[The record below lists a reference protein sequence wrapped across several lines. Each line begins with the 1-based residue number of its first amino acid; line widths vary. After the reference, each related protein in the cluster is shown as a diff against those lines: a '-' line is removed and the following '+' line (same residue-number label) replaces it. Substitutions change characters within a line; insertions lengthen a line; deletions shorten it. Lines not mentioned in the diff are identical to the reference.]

1 MNDNYFKTNKET
13 WNKKVA
19 IHAKSDMYDME
30 AFKKGKSS
38 LMKYE
43 LHSLPNVAGKSLL
56 HLQCHFGQDTL
67 SWARMGAKTT
77 GIDLSDEAIKLA
89 KSLNTELDL
98 DATFHCCNVFDVN
111 DHVTDTFDI
120 VFTSYGVIGWL
131 PDLKKWAQIIA
142 SRLKD
147 GGIFYMAEFHPIV
160 WMFDYLQTPPVLRY
174 AYNQDEV
181 IYEEYEGTYA
191 EDGETKMI
199 SKEYA
204 WNHGMGDV
212 INALIEAGLTIEFL
226 KEHDASPYDVLPD
239 LVKNEEGLY
248 ETKNKLY
255 PLIYELKAT
264 KKPRY

>member
-19 IHAKSDMYDME
+19 VHAKSEMYAME
-30 AFKKGKSS
+30 DFKKGKSS

-43 LHSLPNVAGKSLL
+43 LNSLPNIAGKSLL

-67 SWARMGAKTT
+67 SFARMGAKCT

-89 KSLNTELDL
+89 KSLNEELNL

-120 VFTSYGVIGWL
+120 VFTSYGTIGWL
-131 PDLKKWAQIIA
+131 PDLTKWATIIA

-147 GGIFYMAEFHPIV
+147 DGTFYMAEFHPIV

-174 AYNQDEV
+174 AYSQDEV

-191 EDGETKMI
+191 EDGKTKII

-204 WNHGMGDV
+204 WNHGLGDV
-212 INALIEAGLTIEFL
+212 ISALINAGLTIEFL
-226 KEHDASPYDVLPD
+226 TEHDASPYDVLPD
-239 LVKNEEGLY
+239 LVKNEEGMY
-248 ETKNKLY
+248 ETKDKLY
-255 PLIYELKAT
+255 PMIYELKAT
-264 KKPRY
+264 KKPRK

>member
-1 MNDNYFKTNKET
+1 MSDKYFETNRET

-19 IHAKSDMYDME
+19 IHAKSDMYNME
-30 AFKKGKSS
+30 AFKNGNSS

-43 LHSLPNVAGKSLL
+43 RHSLSAVAGKSLL

-67 SWARMGAKTT
+67 SFARMGATCT

-89 KSLNTELDL
+89 KSLNDELNL

-131 PDLKKWAQIIA
+131 PDLTKWATIIA

-147 GGIFYMAEFHPIV
+147 GGTFYMVEFHPIV
-160 WMFDYLQTPPVLRY
+160 WMFDYLQEPPVLKY

-204 WNHGMGDV
+204 WNHGLGDV
-212 INALIEAGLTIEFL
+212 INALINAGLTIEML
-226 KEHDASPYDVLPD
+226 TEHDASPYDVLPD
-239 LVKNEEGLY
+239 LVKNDEGLY
-248 ETKNKLY
+248 ETKDKLY

-264 KKPRY
+264 KKPRE

>member
-1 MNDNYFKTNKET
+1 MNKQYFDTNKET

-30 AFKKGKSS
+30 GFKKGKSS

-43 LHSLPNVAGKSLL
+43 LNSLPAISGKNLL

-67 SWARMGAKTT
+67 SFARMGAKCT
-77 GIDLSDEAIKLA
+77 GIDLSDEAIALA
-89 KSLNTELDL
+89 KSLNEELNL

-131 PDLKKWAQIIA
+131 PDLTKWAEIIA
-142 SRLKD
+142 SRLKV
-147 GGIFYMAEFHPIV
+147 GGTFYMVEFHPIV
-160 WMFDYLQTPPVLRY
+160 WMFDYLEHPPKLRY
-174 AYNQDEV
+174 AYNQEEV

-199 SKEYA
+199 SKEYG
-204 WNHGMGDV
+204 WNHGLGEV
-212 INALIEAGLTIEFL
+212 ITALINAGLTIELF
-226 KEHDASPYDVLPD
+226 KEHDASPYNVLSD
-239 LVKNEEGLY
+239 LVENDEGLY
-248 ETKNKLY
+248 ETKDKLY

-264 KKPRY
+264 KKPRQ

>member
-1 MNDNYFKTNKET
+1 MNDNYFKTNRET

-19 IHAKSDMYDME
+19 IHAKSKMYAMD

-43 LHSLPNVAGKSLL
+43 LNSLLDMKGKSLL

-67 SWARMGAKTT
+67 SFARMGAKCT

-89 KSLNTELDL
+89 KSLNDELNL
-98 DATFHCCNVFDVN
+98 DATFHCCNVLDVN
-111 DHVTDTFDI
+111 DYVTDTFDV
-120 VFTSYGVIGWL
+120 VFTSYGVVGWL
-131 PDLKKWAQIIA
+131 PDLTKWAQIIA

-147 GGIFYMAEFHPIV
+147 GGTFYMAEFHPIV
-160 WMFDYLQTPPVLRY
+160 WMFDYLQTPPTLQY
-174 AYNQDEV
+174 AYSQEEV

-204 WNHGMGDV
+204 WNHGLSDV
-212 INALIEAGLTIEFL
+212 ITALINAGLTIELFA
-226 KEHDASPYDVLPD
+226 EHDASPYDVLPD
-239 LVKNEEGLY
+239 LIKNKEGLY
-248 ETKNKLY
+248 ETKDKLY

-264 KKPRY
+264 KKPR